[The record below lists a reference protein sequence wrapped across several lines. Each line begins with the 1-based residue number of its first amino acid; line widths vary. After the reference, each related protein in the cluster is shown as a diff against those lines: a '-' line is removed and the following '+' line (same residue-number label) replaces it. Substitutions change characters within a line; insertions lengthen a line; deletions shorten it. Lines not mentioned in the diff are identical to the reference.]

1 MEGSDR
7 RDGGLVPKH
16 YSRLVKTL
24 SVVIPILNEKD
35 NIPALTGE
43 IDAVLDALAE
53 WQSEVVWVDDGSTDG
68 SYELL
73 RDISLRGPRH
83 KLIRFR
89 RNFGQTAA
97 LAAGFEHATGGV
109 IITLDGDRQN
119 DPRDIATL
127 LAKMDEGY
135 DVVSGWRKDRK
146 DSFMRKL
153 PSRIANWLISRVTGV
168 HLHDYG
174 CTLKAY
180 RAEVAN
186 NLSLHGDLHR
196 FIPALASWYGV
207 DVAEV
212 VVNHRARTAG
222 KSKYGIGR
230 TPRVMVDLITVK
242 FFLGYSARPG
252 HLFGPLGLLLS
263 FVGSV
268 VLGVDVVERLFFGQ
282 ALANRPS
289 LLLAVLLV
297 VLGLQFIGIGLIAE
311 MIMRASRDGGHRD
324 TYAIRELVGDFVGT
338 KRGPSEILDESASRL
353 RRLDGGRVEAADEV
367 HNPADRAGG
376 EQ

>member
-1 MEGSDR
+1 
-7 RDGGLVPKH
+7 
-16 YSRLVKTL
+16 VKTL
-24 SVVIPILNEKD
+24 SVVIPILDEKD
-35 NIPALTGE
+35 NIPTVYREVGA
-43 IDAVLDALAE
+43 ALDALDG
-53 WQSEVVWVDDGSTDG
+53 WSGEVIWVDDGSTDG

-73 RDISLRGPRH
+73 RDISLSDRRH
-83 KLIRFR
+83 RLIRFR

-97 LAAGFEHATGGV
+97 LAAGFEHATGSV
-109 IITLDGDRQN
+109 IVTLDGDLQN
-119 DPRDIATL
+119 DPADIATL
-127 LAKMDEGY
+127 LAKIDEGF
-135 DVVSGWRKDRK
+135 DVVSGWRRNRR

-186 NLSLHGDLHR
+186 NLALHGDLHR

-207 DVAEV
+207 DVTEV
-212 VVNHRARTAG
+212 VVNHRPRVHG
-222 KSKYGIGR
+222 RSKYGIGR

-252 HLFGPLGLLLS
+252 HLFGVVGLVMS
-263 FVGSV
+263 
-268 VLGVDVVERLFFGQ
+268 FFGIVIGAILSVQ
-282 ALANRPS
+282 RIFFGEALANRPS

-297 VLGLQFIGIGLIAE
+297 VLGLQFIGIGLLAE
-311 MIMRASRDGGHRD
+311 MIIRGSRDGAHRD
-324 TYAIRELVGDFVGT
+324 TYAVRELVGDFPPT
-338 KRGPSEILDESASRL
+338 KRGASEVMDEAVSRV
-353 RRLDGGRVEAADEV
+353 RGLDGRRVGSEDEV
-367 HNPADRAGG
+367 HEPPRGAGG